1 MSGDREAIAIV
12 LPVYNDWDSFAI
24 LARELDAVLAR
35 DCRTFEIYAID
46 DASDRTGDDVLTAV
60 LRGLATPVTLVRLT
74 CNLGHQRAIAV
85 GLSLLEERE
94 HNAVI
99 VMDSDGED
107 RPGDIPSL
115 LELHQSHPGAI
126 VVARRARR
134 SEAGMFKV
142 GYLFYKAIFRAL
154 TGKKIDFGNFC
165 LIPRDRIRQL
175 ISMSE
180 LWNHLAATVVR
191 SKAQLVRLSTN
202 RGARYAGQSHMNLV
216 SLAQHG
222 IGAMS
227 VFSDVLFVRLTFGA
241 FAVLAVAAIMAC
253 SAIGVRLLTD
263 WAIPG
268 WATLVVGLAVIVALQ
283 VVSSLLVATM
293 MALGG
298 RSAFCFVPKQHARS
312 FIDSVTTIENH
323 EPRVLLRRV

>member
-1 MSGDREAIAIV
+1 MSGDRETIAIV

-35 DCRTFEIYAID
+35 DCRAFEIYAID
-46 DASDRTGDDVLTAV
+46 DASDRAGDDVLKAV

-94 HNAVI
+94 HHAVI

-126 VVARRARR
+126 VVARRAQR

-191 SKAQLVRLSTN
+191 SKAQVVRLSTN

-241 FAVLAVAAIMAC
+241 FAMLAVAAIMAC

-298 RSAFCFVPKQHARS
+298 RSAFSFVPKQHARS

>member
-1 MSGDREAIAIV
+1 MSGDRETIAIV

-35 DCRTFEIYAID
+35 DCRAFEIYAID
-46 DASDRTGDDVLTAV
+46 DASDRAGDDVLTAV

-94 HNAVI
+94 HHAVI

-126 VVARRARR
+126 VVARRAQR

-191 SKAQLVRLSTN
+191 SKAQVVRLSTN

-241 FAVLAVAAIMAC
+241 FAMLAVAAIMAC

-298 RSAFCFVPKQHARS
+298 RSAFSFVPKQHARS

-323 EPRVLLRRV
+323 EPKVLLRRV